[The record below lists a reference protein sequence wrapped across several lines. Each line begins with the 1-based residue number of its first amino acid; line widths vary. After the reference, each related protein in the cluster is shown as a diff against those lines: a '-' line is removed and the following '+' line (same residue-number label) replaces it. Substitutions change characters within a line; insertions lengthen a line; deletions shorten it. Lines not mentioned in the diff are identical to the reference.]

1 MSQRAKLIS
10 YISLVIIIFGLIFL
24 VWAYDT
30 GRFFSHADT
39 NVSILSSNQLTTL
52 PAPDQSTFGNIFGK
66 IVGWFAQ

>member
-1 MSQRAKLIS
+1 MSQRVKLIS

-39 NVSILSSNQLTTL
+39 SVSVLSSNQLTTL
-52 PAPDQSTFGNIFGK
+52 PAPDQSTFSNIFGK
-66 IVGWFAQ
+66 VISWFTQ